1 MLKFKRA
8 INLTVKAI
16 LYTIAAFIGGAIFC
30 FFNLLLSSGQLLVL
44 MFIIIRDYYL
54 FFLLAIVC
62 AVIGTWVYGWRRKQ
76 KWQEILLNILNVFAA
91 VFFAAIFGCG
101 VIFAGFMCCP
111 F

>member
-16 LYTIAAFIGGAIFC
+16 LCTIAAFIGGAIF
-30 FFNLLLSSGQLLVL
+30 FVL
-44 MFIIIRDYYL
+44 DLIFCEGGLFMLMATALRDYYWFL
-54 FFLLAIVC
+54 LLAIII
-62 AVIGTWVYGWRRKQ
+62 AVISVWAYGWRRKQ
-76 KWQEILLNILNVFAA
+76 KWQEILLNILNVLAA

-101 VIFAGFMCCP
+101 VIFAGFICCP